1 MNQLNYLSAVREYD
15 SARICLF
22 GAPVDQTTSFRPGT
36 RFAPNAIRLE
46 SMGLEIYSPYQD
58 QEITSKSICDVGD
71 TSVFP
76 GNVTKTLDAIYE
88 QTKQIVQDHKIPFM
102 IGGEHLVTYP
112 AIKAVAEEYPNLRVV
127 HFDAHTD
134 LRDTFFGEALSHATV
149 IKKVANILG
158 DRRVYQFGIRSGVK
172 EEFVYAQ
179 THQFIEKFSANL
191 IYSILPELKD
201 YPIYIT
207 IDLDVLDPSIM
218 PGTGTPE
225 AGGLTFKELLT
236 AVLELKSLNIVGC
249 DVVELAPEQDVTK
262 SSTIVA
268 AKLIRE
274 LLIMI

>member
-1 MNQLNYLSAVREYD
+1 MNKLNYLRANKKYEN
-15 SARICLF
+15 AKICIF

-36 RFAPNAIRLE
+36 RFAPNAVRLE

-58 QEITSKSICDVGD
+58 KEITSKAICDLGD
-71 TSVFP
+71 TDVFP

-88 QTKQIVQDHKIPFM
+88 QAKQIVADDKIPFM

-112 AIKAVAEEYPNLRVV
+112 VVKAVAEKYPELRVI

-134 LRDTFFGEALSHATV
+134 LRDTFFGEAMSHATV
-149 IKKVANILG
+149 IKKVADILG
-158 DRRVYQFGIRSGVK
+158 ERRVYQFGIRSGVK

-179 THQFIEKFSANL
+179 EHQFIEKFSANL
-191 IYSILPELKD
+191 VHTILPEIQTH
-201 YPIYIT
+201 PIYIT

-225 AGGLTFKELLT
+225 AGGLTFKELLS
-236 AVLELKSLNIVGC
+236 AVLQFSGLNIVGC
-249 DVVELAPEQDVTK
+249 DVVELAPEQDSSK